1 MRRVLVGGLKL
12 KRVIIAASTKT
23 VYSSGSDVYR
33 LTESPVCAGSTKLDP
48 HSIPVPSNDD
58 LLKTYIQ
65 DMRKFTADPIAA
77 SLRNAEGTSA
87 YFWFDDELR
96 KYFLI
101 IEHSDGSCDATYW
114 GDTDDFEEHNEIPLT
129 APKLFKLINEK
140 VPNWIRSTFYGQSAI
155 FEEYP
160 GFYS

>member
-1 MRRVLVGGLKL
+1 MKRYVLPVQ
-12 KRVIIAASTKT
+12 ASTVKQ
-23 VYSSGSDVYR
+23 
-33 LTESPVCAGSTKLDP
+33 DP
-48 HSIPVPSNDD
+48 HSAINPTNDEF
-58 LLKTYIQ
+58 LKTYIQ
-65 DMRKFTADPIAA
+65 DMRKFTADPMA
-77 SLRNAEGTSA
+77 SSLSNSEGTSA
-87 YFWFDDELR
+87 YFWFDDDLR

-101 IEHSDGSCDATYW
+101 IEHSDGSCDDVYW

>member
-1 MRRVLVGGLKL
+1 M
-12 KRVIIAASTKT
+12 KRKFTKVPVT
-23 VYSSGSDVYR
+23 TGSKK
-33 LTESPVCAGSTKLDP
+33 PDP
-48 HSIPVPSNDD
+48 HDIFLPSDD
-58 LLKTYIQ
+58 EFLKTYIQ
-65 DMRKFTADPIAA
+65 DMRKFTADPTVA

-87 YFWFDDELR
+87 YFWFDDEIR

-101 IEHSDGSCDATYW
+101 IEHSDGSCDDVYW

-140 VPNWIRSTFYGQSAI
+140 VPNWIRSTFYGQLAI

-160 GFYS
+160 RFYS